1 MKKTIIIEIIS
12 GLLAIL
18 FVYASLSKLLNYTT
32 FRLQVS
38 ASPVI
43 GQFAA
48 IAWTL
53 PVIEIIITV
62 LLTINATRKYGL
74 YASAFLLILFTG
86 YIVCM
91 LAFVKH
97 LPCSC
102 GGVLNKL
109 SWKQHVLFNIFF
121 LLVCLSGIVIERKRK
136 YQSYEY
142 H

>member
-12 GLLAIL
+12 ALLVIL

-38 ASPVI
+38 ALPVI
-43 GQFAA
+43 GEFAA
-48 IAWTL
+48 IAWAL
-53 PVIEIIITV
+53 PAAEIIV
-62 LLTINATRKYGL
+62 ALLLTVNATRKYGL
-74 YASAFLLILFTG
+74 YASAVLLILFTG

-109 SWKQHVLFNIFF
+109 SWKQHILFNIFF
-121 LLVCLSGIVIERKRK
+121 LLVCLRGIVLERKYS
-136 YQSYEY
+136 YQLL
-142 H
+142 

>member
-1 MKKTIIIEIIS
+1 MKKSIIIEIIS

-18 FVYASLSKLLNYTT
+18 FIYASLSKSLNYTT

-43 GQFAA
+43 NQFAT
-48 IAWTL
+48 IAWIL
-53 PVIEIIITV
+53 PVSEIIIAL
-62 LLTINATRKYGL
+62 LLTVNHTRKYGL

-102 GGVLNKL
+102 GGVLTRL
-109 SWKQHVLFNIFF
+109 TWEQHVLFNISF
-121 LLVCLSGIVIERKRK
+121 LGVCLSGIVLERKINIG
-136 YQSYEY
+136 SYE
-142 H
+142 